1 MASNQVRFVKNL
13 LNPAIK
19 EPLIVPGKFAAGASV
34 PIKRG
39 ELLELTGSGNTE
51 WVPMDSDFAMSK
63 DVAIAACEIKSGDLA
78 GYYPII
84 VPRPGDV
91 FEFELAAAGASAL
104 GTALYWSSSEKVTV
118 TAGANII
125 GHIAGW
131 PHYSDVFPQNHAAD
145 DAGIDKGTTLRTIT
159 RAHIS
164 IEESNSYFQAL
175 QNT

>member
-13 LNPAIK
+13 FSPEIK
-19 EPLIVPGKFAAGASV
+19 EPLIVPGKFAAGSSV

-39 ELLELTGSGNTE
+39 ELLELTGNSNTE

-63 DVAIAACEIKSGDLA
+63 NVAIAAEEIKSGDAA
-78 GYYPII
+78 GYYGII
-84 VPRPGDV
+84 VPRPGDL

-104 GTALYWSSSEKVTV
+104 GTALYFSSSEKVTI
-118 TAGANII
+118 TAGTNIV

-131 PHYSDVFPQNHAAD
+131 PHYSNVFPQNHA
-145 DAGIDKGTTLRTIT
+145 DAGALDKGTTLRTIT